1 MVVELNL
8 ELKQM
13 DVKTTSL
20 YGDLDK
26 TIYMK
31 QPKGFEERDGEDY
44 VYKLI
49 KSSYGLKKSLR

>member
-1 MVVELNL
+1 
-8 ELKQM
+8 M